1 MSEQPTPCSLWGAP
15 WRGLHRSLLDR
26 IGLDVPANDERR
38 DVLAPV
44 KVRCSQSSP
53 CSL

>member
-1 MSEQPTPCSLWGAP
+1 MSGAEKTTT
-15 WRGLHRSLLDR
+15 RVG
-26 IGLDVPANDERR
+26 IGFGFPANDHRCA
-38 DVLAPV
+38 VLAPV